1 LAAEVRALFATPT
14 LAGLAA
20 SVGAESR
27 LVAVPANLIPAGC
40 EQITPAML
48 PLVNLSEADIARV
61 VERVPGGAA
70 NVQDI
75 YPLAP
80 LQEGILF
87 HHLMAKEG
95 DPYLL
100 VGMTSFDTRQRLETY
115 LSALQSVIQRHDV
128 LRTAITWEGVP
139 EPLQVV
145 WCTAPLV
152 QEELILEG
160 DVARLLRARFDP
172 RQTRLDLSQA
182 PMMRTAFA
190 YDAAQQRWVL
200 LTLMHHLVSDHTTL
214 EVVHAE
220 IAAHLQ
226 GLQAQLPAPLQFR
239 NYVAQARLGGN
250 TEIHESFFRELLGD
264 VDEPTAPFGLLEV
277 HGDGAGL
284 EEGHVRLSAELSRRL
299 RQQARQLGVGA
310 ASLCHLAWALVL
322 ARVAGRSDVV
332 FGTVLFGRMQG
343 GEGADRMMG
352 LLVNTLPLRLNIDT
366 QGAAV
371 SVRHTHALLA
381 QLMEHEHASLAQA
394 QRASAIAAPQ
404 PLFSA
409 LLNYRHSVLGEPS
422 PAEQAIWEGI
432 TQISGEERSNYPL
445 SLSVDD
451 LGQGFALTAQVT
463 PAVGAVR
470 VCGFMQMAL
479 EGLVAALEATP
490 ERAVN
495 SIDVMPAQ
503 ERQQVVKGW
512 NATQAR
518 HPKQLLPQLFEA
530 QAAKTPLA
538 VAVVHGSAQLSY
550 AELNRQANQ
559 LAHHLRQLGV
569 KRNDRVL
576 LQLERSLPLIVAILA
591 VLKCGAAY
599 LPIDG
604 GLPEERKIF
613 MAGDSGASVLLAC
626 SGDHWPVAAALTR
639 INLDQIVANAYAAD
653 NLTPGGDDETIAYI
667 MYTSGST
674 GQPKGVLVPQR
685 GIKRLVLENGYA
697 AFDASDRIAFAA
709 NPAFDAST
717 LEIWGALLNGG
728 CIVVIDKEVF
738 LDPLQLAGK
747 LEQQGVTTLFLT
759 TAVFNQCAALV
770 PEAFSRLRF
779 LMTGGERCDPAAFA
793 RVLAA
798 GKPQHLIH
806 CYGPTEATTYAT
818 TYEVTALDAA
828 EASLPI
834 GRPIASTQVYLLD
847 AQGEPVPVGVAGEM
861 YIGGAGVARGY
872 LNRDELTAERFI
884 ADRFSGHPGALLY
897 RTGDLARW
905 QADGNLV
912 HLGRNDFQVKIRGFR
927 IELGEIEAR
936 LAAHPAIREAVVIAR
951 EDSPGDKRLVAYIV
965 LNPVLN
971 EEIDAAALRSHLS
984 ASMPEYMVPAAY
996 VTLAA
1001 LPLTQNGKVDR
1012 KRLPAPEADAF
1023 AVSGYA
1029 APEGATESAMAAIWS
1044 QLLRVE
1050 RIGRYDNF
1058 FSLGGHSLVAVQMI
1072 SRIRQV
1078 FDIELAISTL
1088 FAHPVLH
1095 DFSAQLLAGAAN
1107 VRPPLTVAGAEERQ
1121 QLSFAQQRLWFL
1133 EQMGGIGHAY
1143 HIPLGLQLDGE
1154 LDRIALVQALE
1165 RLVFRH
1171 EALRTTFTETEE
1183 HAAIQRVAP
1192 AELSHFQLLEHDLR
1206 HHPERD
1212 EERQRLLAE
1221 EAARPFDLAQGP
1233 LIRGLLLQETR
1244 TRHTLLITAHHIVSD
1259 GWSTGLLL
1267 DEISA
1272 LYNAY
1277 RQGQHDPLPVL
1288 ALQYP
1293 DYAAWQ
1299 RRWLNGAVLEQQTAY
1314 WKHSLSGAP
1323 TLLELPA
1330 DYPRPPQQDYA
1341 GSSIDIRLDAALTR
1355 KLKALSQRHGSTLY
1369 MTLLSSWALLL
1380 SRLSGQDD
1388 IVIGT
1393 PAANRSQQEVE
1404 GLIGF
1409 FVNTLALRIQLP
1421 EQMTVATLLEH
1432 VRQQSLAAQQH
1443 QEIPFEQVV
1452 EHTRPLRS
1460 MAHSPLF
1467 QVMFS
1472 WQNAPQGRLQLAG
1485 LELTPL
1491 ALRQV
1496 TAKFDLTLALGETDG
1511 TVAGSLEYA
1520 TALFEADTVQRYLG
1534 YWQRLLEAMVDDDAQ
1549 PVASLPLL
1557 GEAER
1562 QQLASWN
1569 ATRVSY
1575 PEGEFLLHQLCEI
1588 QAERTPQAVALEF
1601 GATQLSYAELNRQAN
1616 QLAHYLRELG
1626 VEPDQRVAI
1635 CVERSPAMVVA
1646 LLAVL
1651 KAGAA
1656 YVPLDPAYPADRL
1669 AYMLNDSAPR
1679 VVLTQAGIEGGWQ
1692 QVSASIGPDLP
1703 LLDLQAPSWSG
1714 YPDHNLDYSHLTP
1727 SALAYVIYTSGS
1739 TGKPKGVM
1747 NEHRGVVNR
1756 MLWMQQAYGLGQQ
1769 DVVLQKTPF
1778 SFDVSVWEFFWPLM
1792 TGAKLVLAKPDG
1804 HKDPAY
1810 LSGLIRAAGVT
1821 TLHFVPSMLQVF
1833 SAHEEAAACSSI
1845 VRVMCS
1851 GEALPAALVD
1861 CFHALLPQAQLHNL
1875 YGPTEAAVDV
1885 TAWTSIAGESR
1896 STIPI
1901 GKPIAN
1907 TSIHILDARGEPVPL
1922 GVAGEL
1928 HIGGVQVARGYLNQ
1942 PQLSEQRF
1950 IADPFS
1956 KTPGARLYKTGDLAR
1971 WQADGNLLYL
1981 GRNDFQ
1987 VKLRGFRIE
1996 LGEIEAQLAAHAAIR
2011 EAVVIAREDS
2021 PGDKRLVAY
2030 LVTSQEVDAETLR
2043 AYLSVNLPDYMV
2055 PAAYVTLAALP
2066 LTANGKLD
2074 RNSLPAPDGG
2084 AYAANSYAAPQGA
2097 AEITLAAIW
2106 SELLKIERVGR
2117 HDNFFSLGGHSLLAV
2132 QMISRLRQTFGVEV
2146 ALSTVF
2152 MHPFLAGFATAV
2164 SGSEANVRPA
2174 MTTIY
2179 GAEREQLSFAQQRLW
2194 FLEQMGEVRQAYHV
2208 PLGLQLNGELDR
2220 VALVQALERLVFR
2233 HEALRTSFVAAEGQG
2248 ALQRVAAADIS
2259 HFHLQE
2265 HDLRH
2270 HPERDAERE
2279 RMIAEEATAPFDLAQ
2294 GPLIR
2299 GRLLQETRTQHTLLI
2314 TLHHIVSDGWS
2325 IAVLLDEISALYSAY
2340 RQGEHD
2346 PLPPL
2351 TVQYPDYAAW
2361 QRRWMSGAVLEQQTA
2376 YWKENLAGAP
2386 TLLELPTDYSRPL
2399 QQDYAGAQVATALDA
2414 GLTRKL
2420 KALSQRHGST
2430 LHMTLLSSW
2439 ALLLGR
2445 LAGQDEVVI
2454 GTPTANRNQQEVE
2467 GLIGF
2472 FVNTLALRIRLPE
2485 QATVGALLEQVKQ
2498 QSLAAQL
2505 HQELPFEQVVEHTHP
2520 VRSMAHS
2527 PLFQVMF
2534 AWQNAPQGKLRLPGL
2549 ELTQLPF
2556 KQVTAKFDLTL
2567 SLEESGD
2574 AIAGVLEYASALF
2587 ERSTIER
2594 YLGYWQCLLQAMVSD
2609 DSRPLA
2615 NLPLMSAA
2623 QRQQIVQHWNQTD
2636 AVNPA
2641 PLLPQLFEA
2650 QAVQRP
2656 DAVAAVHGVHQL
2668 SYAELNRQANQLAHH
2683 LRQLGVR
2690 RNDRV
2695 ALQLERSLPLIV
2707 AELAILKCGAAY
2719 VPIDGSLPD
2728 ERKIF
2733 MAQDSGAS
2741 LLLTLSGAAW
2751 PEQAALTRVNLDQIA
2766 ASAYAADNLA
2776 PGGGDETIA
2785 YIMYTSGSTGQ
2796 PKGVLVPQRG
2806 IKRLVLENGYA
2817 AFDASDRIAFAANP
2831 AFDASTMEI
2840 WGALLNGGRIVVID
2854 KEVFLDP
2861 LRFADALEQQG
2872 VTTLFLT
2879 TAVFNQCAAIV
2890 PDAFRQLRFLLTGGE
2905 RCDPAAFARV
2915 LAAGRPQHLIHCY
2928 GPTETTTY
2936 ATTYEVTAIDAAQP
2950 TIPIGRPIA
2959 NTQIY
2964 LLDAHGEPV
2973 PVGVT
2978 GEIYIGGAGVA
2989 CGYLNREELTAQ
3001 RFVAD
3006 RFNGRPG
3013 ALLYRTGD
3021 LARWQADG
3029 NLVHLGRNDFQ
3040 VKIRGFRIELGEI
3053 EARLALHPAIREV
3066 LVMAR
3071 EEHLGER
3078 RLVAYIAVNQAV
3090 DVDALRSYLS
3100 ASMPEYMV
3108 PAAYVTLAAL
3118 PLTQN
3123 GKVDRKRLPAPEAD
3137 AYAVGGYAAPEGE
3150 IEVALAEIWSELLQ
3164 IASVGRHDNFFAL
3177 GGHSLSILQVV
3188 TLLKKKGVRI
3198 SASDVFTYPTVAA
3211 LAEHIAQLNPLE
3223 TENAAVLVR
3232 AGGRQ
3237 RPLFLMHE
3245 GSGLLIYAHMLA
3257 VHIDPGIPVYGLPPL
3272 PSEETPLRSVQS
3284 MATRML
3290 GLIRAVQPSGP
3301 YRLAGWS
3308 FGGVLAY
3315 EVAQQFIR
3323 EGEQVEFVGLFDT
3336 HCSIGDDDEREEKL
3350 GDKQLM
3356 LTLLEAAASN
3366 DPLLRSGMEQLKA
3379 AAADADIQTLMQ
3391 MARRSGL
3398 FPAGFSLQG
3407 LLQLMENSRIIIRA
3421 YGEYAVQPIAIP
3433 VHYYSAVGDT
3443 VNEPLRGWGEVL
3455 SEMQLRLIPVPG
3467 THQSMMIS
3475 PHIEVFADALNS
3487 ALEAVRVEGK
3497 LAAAPL

>member
-1 LAAEVRALFATPT
+1 AD
-14 LAGLAA
+14 G
-20 SVGAESR
+20 
-27 LVAVPANLIPAGC
+27 
-40 EQITPAML
+40 
-48 PLVNLSEADIARV
+48 DIA
-61 VERVPGGAA
+61 G
-70 NVQDI
+70 Q
-75 YPLAP
+75 
-80 LQEGILF
+80 
-87 HHLMAKEG
+87 
-95 DPYLL
+95 
-100 VGMTSFDTRQRLETY
+100 
-115 LSALQSVIQRHDV
+115 
-128 LRTAITWEGVP
+128 
-139 EPLQVV
+139 
-145 WCTAPLV
+145 
-152 QEELILEG
+152 
-160 DVARLLRARFDP
+160 LRARFDP
-172 RQTRLDLSQA
+172 RHTRLDLSQA
-182 PMMRTAFA
+182 PLMRTSFA
-190 YDAAQQRWVL
+190 YDAVQQRWVL
-200 LTLMHHLVSDHTTL
+200 LTLVHHLINDHTTL
-214 EVVHAE
+214 EVIHAE
-220 IAAHLQ
+220 IGAHLQ
-226 GLQAQLPAPLQFR
+226 DRQTQLPAPLQFR
-239 NYVAQARLGGN
+239 NYVAQARLGGEAEVH
-250 TEIHESFFRELLGD
+250 EIFFRGMLGD

-277 HGDGAGL
+277 HGDGGGL
-284 EEGHVRLSAELSRRL
+284 EEGHLRLGVALSQRL
-299 RQQARQLGVGA
+299 RQQARQLGVSA
-310 ASLCHLAWALVL
+310 ASVCHLAWAQVL
-322 ARVAGRSDVV
+322 ARVSNRSDVV

-352 LLVNTLPLRLNIDT
+352 LLINTLPLRVSIDG
-366 QGAAV
+366 QGVAA
-371 SVRHTHALLA
+371 SVRRTHALLV
-381 QLMEHEHASLAQA
+381 QLMEHEHASLALA
-394 QRASAIAAPQ
+394 QRASAIVAPQ

-409 LLNYRHSVLGEPS
+409 LLNYRHSVLGEAS
-422 PAEQAIWEGI
+422 AAEQAIWQGI

-451 LGQGFALTAQVT
+451 LGAGFALTAQVT
-463 PAVGAVR
+463 PSVGAMR
-470 VCGFMQMAL
+470 VCSFMAMAL
-479 EGLVAALEATP
+479 EGLVTALEATP
-490 ERAVN
+490 ARAVN

-503 ERQQVVKGW
+503 EKQQVLKAW
-512 NATQAR
+512 NATQAQ
-518 HPKQLLPQLFEA
+518 HPAQLLPQLFEA
-530 QAAKTPLA
+530 QAAKAPHAPAL
-538 VAVVHGSAQLSY
+538 VHGSAQLSY

-559 LAHHLRQLGV
+559 LAHHLRQVGV
-569 KRNDRVL
+569 RRNDRVV
-576 LQLERSLPLIVAILA
+576 LQLERSVPLIVAMLA

-599 LPIDG
+599 LPIDAS
-604 GLPEERKIF
+604 LPDERKIF
-613 MAGDSGASVLLAC
+613 MAHDSGASVLLTLSDAP
-626 SGDHWPVAAALTR
+626 WPLQAALAR
-639 INLDQIVANAYAAD
+639 INLDQIPANAYAAD

-685 GIKRLVLENGYA
+685 GVKRLVLANGYA

-717 LEIWGALLNGG
+717 VEIWGALLNGG
-728 CIVVIDKEVF
+728 CVVVIDKEVF
-738 LDPLQLAGK
+738 LDPRQLAGK
-747 LEQQGVTTLFLT
+747 LEQQGITTLFLT
-759 TAVFNQCAALV
+759 TAVFNQCAAIV
-770 PEAFSRLRF
+770 PAAFSRLRF
-779 LMTGGERCDPAAFA
+779 LMTGGERCDPVAFA
-793 RVLAA
+793 SVLEA

-806 CYGPTEATTYAT
+806 CYGPTEATAYAT
-818 TYEVTALDAA
+818 TYEVTAADAGA
-828 EASLPI
+828 ASIPI

-861 YIGGAGVARGY
+861 YIGGAGIARGY
-872 LNRDELTAERFI
+872 LNREALTAERFI
-884 ADRFSGHPGALLY
+884 ADRFSGRAGALLY

-927 IELGEIEAR
+927 IELGEIEAK
-936 LAAHPAIREAVVIAR
+936 LALHPAIREAVVIAR

-965 LNPVLN
+965 AN
-971 EEIDAAALRSHLS
+971 EEIDAAALRAHLS
-984 ASMPEYMVPAAY
+984 VSMPEYMVPAAY
-996 VTLAA
+996 VVLAA
-1001 LPLTQNGKVDR
+1001 LPLTQNGKLDR
-1012 KRLPAPEADAF
+1012 KHLPAPEADAF
-1023 AVSGYA
+1023 AASGYVA
-1029 APEGATESAMAAIWS
+1029 LEGATEIAMAAIWS

-1072 SRIRQV
+1072 SRIRQA
-1078 FDIELAISTL
+1078 FDVELAISTL
-1088 FAHPVLH
+1088 FTHPVLL
-1095 DFSAQLLAGAAN
+1095 DFSAQLLAGAASA
-1107 VRPPLTVAGAEERQ
+1107 RPPLTVASAEERE

-1143 HIPLGLQLDGE
+1143 HIPLGLQLSGE
-1154 LDRIALVQALE
+1154 LDRVALQQALE

-1171 EALRTTFTETEE
+1171 EALRTSFV
-1183 HAAIQRVAP
+1183 AMPGQGAIQRVA
-1192 AELSHFQLLEHDLR
+1192 AADLSHFQLLEHDLR
-1206 HHPERD
+1206 HHPERK
-1212 EERQRLLAE
+1212 EERDRLLAE
-1221 EAARPFDLAQGP
+1221 EASRPFDLARGP

-1244 TRHTLLITAHHIVSD
+1244 TLHTLLITTHHIVSD

-1277 RQGQHDPLPVL
+1277 RHGQHDPLPAL

-1299 RRWLNGAVLEQQTAY
+1299 RRWISGAVLEQQIAY
-1314 WKHSLSGAP
+1314 WKQSLAGAP

-1330 DYPRPPQQDYA
+1330 DYPRPAQQDYA
-1341 GSSIDIRLDAALTR
+1341 GASIATTLDATLTR
-1355 KLKALSQRHGSTLY
+1355 KLKALSQRHGCTLY
-1369 MTLLSSWALLL
+1369 MTLLGSWALLL
-1380 SRLSGQDD
+1380 ARLAGQED

-1393 PAANRSQQEVE
+1393 PAANRGQQEVE

-1409 FVNTLALRIQLP
+1409 FVNTLALRIRLP
-1421 EQMTVATLLEH
+1421 QQATVATLLEH
-1432 VRQQSLAAQQH
+1432 VKQQSLAAQQY

-1452 EHTRPLRS
+1452 EHTHPLRS

-1467 QVMFS
+1467 QVMFA
-1472 WQNAPQGRLQLAG
+1472 WQNAPQGSLQLSG

-1496 TAKFDLTLALGETDG
+1496 TAKFDLTLSLGEVG
-1511 TVAGSLEYA
+1511 GMEGIVAGTLEYA
-1520 TALFEADTVQRYLG
+1520 TALFEQDTAERYLG
-1534 YWQRLLEAMVDDDAQ
+1534 YWHRLLEAMVSDDMQ
-1549 PVASLPLL
+1549 QIASLPLT

-1562 QQLASWN
+1562 QMLAAWN
-1569 ATRVSY
+1569 ATQVSY
-1575 PEGEFLLHQLCEI
+1575 PQGELLLHQLCEA
-1588 QAERTPQAVALEF
+1588 QAARTPEATAVQH
-1601 GATQLSYAELNRQAN
+1601 GGQQLSYAGLHRQAN

-1626 VEPDQRVAI
+1626 VKPDDRVAI
-1635 CVERSPAMVVA
+1635 CAERSLEMVVA

-1656 YVPLDPAYPADRL
+1656 YVPLDPAYPAERL
-1669 AYMLNDSAPR
+1669 AHMLNDSAPR
-1679 VVLTQAGIEGGWQ
+1679 VVLTQAGIEGGWR
-1692 QVSASIGPDLP
+1692 QVRATLAADLP
-1703 LLDLQAPSWSG
+1703 VLDLQTPVWAG
-1714 YPDHNLDYSHLTP
+1714 YPEDNPDSSRLTP
-1727 SALAYVIYTSGS
+1727 SDLAYVIYTSGS

-1756 MLWMQQAYGLGQQ
+1756 MLWMQQAYGLGPQ

-1792 TGAKLVLAKPDG
+1792 TGARLVMARPDG
-1804 HKDPAY
+1804 HRDPAY
-1810 LSGLIRAAGVT
+1810 LSEIIRSAGVT

-1833 SAHEEAAACSSI
+1833 AAHEQAAGCSSI

-1851 GEALPAALVD
+1851 GEALPAALVGS
-1861 CFHALLPQAQLHNL
+1861 FHALLPQAQLHNL

-1885 TAWTSIAGESR
+1885 TAWTSVAGEAR
-1896 STIPI
+1896 NAIPI

-1907 TSIHILDARGEPVPL
+1907 TSIHILDALGEPVPL

-1942 PQLSEQRF
+1942 PELTRQRF
-1950 IADPFS
+1950 IADRFS
-1956 KTPGARLYKTGDLAR
+1956 PLQGARLYKTGDLAR
-1971 WQADGNLLYL
+1971 WQTDGNLLYL

-1996 LGEIEAQLAAHAAIR
+1996 LEEIEAQLATHAAIR
-2011 EAVVIAREDS
+2011 EAVVVAREDI

-2030 LVTSQEVDAETLR
+2030 IVVNEEVDVETLR
-2043 AYLSVNLPDYMV
+2043 AHLGARLPDYMV
-2055 PAAYVTLAALP
+2055 PAAYVALAALP

-2074 RNSLPAPDGG
+2074 RNSLPAPDGD
-2084 AYAANSYAAPQGA
+2084 AYGANSYVAPQGET
-2097 AEITLAAIW
+2097 EIALAAIW
-2106 SELLKIERVGR
+2106 SELLKAERVGR

-2132 QMISRLRQTFGVEV
+2132 QMISRLRQAFGVEV
-2146 ALSTVF
+2146 ALSSVF
-2152 MHPFLAGFATAV
+2152 MHPFLADFAAGLA
-2164 SGSEANVRPA
+2164 GSDTRVRPA
-2174 MTTIY
+2174 LTAAS
-2179 GAEREQLSFAQQRLW
+2179 GAERQQLSFAQQRLW

-2208 PLGLQLNGELDR
+2208 PLGLQLRGELDR
-2220 VALVQALERLVFR
+2220 VALVQALERLLFR
-2233 HEALRTSFVAAEGQG
+2233 HEALRTSFVAAEGRDVI
-2248 ALQRVAAADIS
+2248 QRIAAPEVS
-2259 HFHLQE
+2259 HFQLLE

-2279 RMIAEEATAPFDLAQ
+2279 RLIAEEAAKPFDLAQ

-2299 GRLLQETRTQHTLLI
+2299 GRLLQETRTQYTLLI
-2314 TLHHIVSDGWS
+2314 TMHHIVSDGWS
-2325 IAVLLDEISALYSAY
+2325 IAVLLDEISALYGAY
-2340 RQGEHD
+2340 RLGEHD

-2351 TVQYPDYAAW
+2351 TLQYPDYAAW

-2376 YWKENLAGAP
+2376 YWKESLAGAP
-2386 TLLELPTDYSRPL
+2386 TLLELPTDHARPV
-2399 QQDYAGAQVATALDA
+2399 QQDYAGAWVATALDA
-2414 GLTRKL
+2414 DLSRKL

-2445 LAGQDEVVI
+2445 LAGQDDIVI

-2472 FVNTLALRIRLPE
+2472 FVNTLALRIRLPQ
-2485 QATVGALLEQVKQ
+2485 QATVGALLDQVKQ
-2498 QSLAAQL
+2498 QSLAAQQ
-2505 HQELPFEQVVEHTHP
+2505 HQEIPFEQVVEHTHP

-2534 AWQNAPQGKLRLPGL
+2534 AWQNAPQGKLQLPGL
-2549 ELTQLPF
+2549 ELTPLPF

-2574 AIAGVLEYASALF
+2574 VIAGVLEYATALF
-2587 ERSTIER
+2587 ERGTVER
-2594 YLGYWQCLLQAMVSD
+2594 YLGYWQSLLQAMVSD
-2609 DSRPLA
+2609 DSQPIA
-2615 NLPLMSAA
+2615 SLPLMNAA
-2623 QRQQIVQHWNQTD
+2623 EYQQIVHGWNQTE

-2650 QAVQRP
+2650 QAALRP
-2656 DAVAAVHGVHQL
+2656 EAIAAIHGERQL
-2668 SYAELNRQANQLAHH
+2668 SYAELNRRANQLARH
-2683 LRQLGVR
+2683 LQQLGVK

-2695 ALQLERSLPLIV
+2695 ALQLERSLMLIV

-2719 VPIDGSLPD
+2719 VPLDPAMPD
-2728 ERKIF
+2728 ERKMF
-2733 MAQDSGAS
+2733 MADDSGAS
-2741 LLLTLSGAAW
+2741 LLLTASDSQW
-2751 PEQAALTRVNLDQIA
+2751 PAQATLTRINLDLLDL
-2766 ASAYAADNLA
+2766 SAHAADNLA
-2776 PGGGDETIA
+2776 AGGDDESIA

-2806 IKRLVLENGYA
+2806 IKRLVIENGYA
-2817 AFDASDRIAFAANP
+2817 AFDASDSIAFAANP

-2861 LRFADALEQQG
+2861 LRLAEALERQG
-2872 VTTLFLT
+2872 VSTLFLT

-2890 PDAFRQLRFLLTGGE
+2890 PDAFRRLRFLLTGGE

-2915 LAAGRPQHLIHCY
+2915 LEAGKPRHLIHCY

-2936 ATTYEVTAIDAAQP
+2936 ATTCEITAIDAGQAS
-2950 TIPIGRPIA
+2950 IPIGRPIA
-2959 NTQIY
+2959 NTQVY
-2964 LLDAHGEPV
+2964 LLDAQGAPV
-2973 PVGVT
+2973 PVGVS

-2989 CGYLNREELTAQ
+2989 CGYLNREELTAE
-3001 RFVAD
+3001 RFIAD
-3006 RFNGRPG
+3006 RFSGRPG

-3021 LARWQADG
+3021 LARWQEDG
-3029 NLVHLGRNDFQ
+3029 QLVHLGRNDFQ

-3066 LVMAR
+3066 VVMAR
-3071 EEHLGER
+3071 QDKLAEL
-3078 RLVAYIAVNQAV
+3078 RLVAYIALKEEVEV
-3090 DVDALRSYLS
+3090 ETLRSYLS
-3100 ASMPEYMV
+3100 AGMPEYMV

-3118 PLTQN
+3118 PLTAN
-3123 GKVDRKRLPAPEAD
+3123 GKVDRKKLPAPQAD
-3137 AYAVGGYAAPEGE
+3137 AYAVGGYVAPQGE
-3150 IEVALAEIWSELLQ
+3150 IEIALAEIWSVLLQ
-3164 IASVGRHDNFFAL
+3164 VERIGRYDNFFAL

-3198 SASDVFTYPTVAA
+3198 SASDVFTYPTVAG

-3237 RPLFLMHE
+3237 CPLFLMHE

-3257 VHIDPGIPVYGLPPL
+3257 LHIDPGIPVYGLPPV
-3272 PSEETPLRSVQS
+3272 PSEESPLLSVHD

-3290 GLIRAVQPSGP
+3290 GLIRAVQPNGP

-3315 EVAQQFIR
+3315 EVAQQFLK

-3336 HCSIGDDDEREEKL
+3336 HCSIGDDDEREQKL

-3366 DPLLRSGMEQLKA
+3366 DPLLRSGMEKLKA
-3379 AAADADIQTLMQ
+3379 AAADADADIQTLMQ

-3407 LLQLMENSRIIIRA
+3407 LLQLMQNSRTIIRA
-3421 YGEYAVQPIAIP
+3421 YGEYTAQPIAIP

-3455 SEMQLRLIPVPG
+3455 SELQLRLIPVPG

-3475 PHIEVFADALNS
+3475 PHIEVFAQVLNIALQS
-3487 ALEAVRVEGK
+3487 ARLEGK
-3497 LAAAPL
+3497 VASLQL